1 MARPVYLNEQS
12 TAKSRLKAAF
22 WELLSE
28 MNYSHITVK
37 KLTSKAG
44 VNPNT
49 FYYHYDTM
57 DSLARDAFDDEKLYE
72 IPSIISEM
80 LVQNKTLLLGEAL
93 EYLIIEERWKKL
105 RLFVTSDSMLLQQH
119 LYNTLESFW
128 LSLIG
133 TDKEDL
139 SKADFMD
146 LTFMLHGAISIIKMQ
161 TEKFD
166 FDFIRSLPERPLGR
180 GIMQTLERLMINYKA
195 L

>member
-1 MARPVYLNEQS
+1 MARPVYLDEQS

-57 DSLARDAFDDEKLYE
+57 DSLAKDAFDDVKLHE
-72 IPSIISEM
+72 IPSIIREKLM
-80 LVQNKTLLLGEAL
+80 QNETFSISDAL
-93 EYLIIEERWKKL
+93 EYVIIEERWKKL
-105 RLFVTSDSMLLQQH
+105 RLFIASDSVLLQQH
-119 LYNTLESFW
+119 LYNALESFW

-133 TDKEDL
+133 TDKEAL
-139 SKADFMD
+139 SKADLMD
-146 LTFMLHGAISIIKMQ
+146 LTFMLHGAVSIIKMQ
-161 TEKFD
+161 AEQFD
-166 FDFIRSLPERPLGR
+166 LDFIRMLPERPLGR
-180 GIMQTLERLMINYKA
+180 GIMQTLENLLIKYQ
-195 L
+195 